1 MKSIEE
7 FAFECSH
14 INNWKSPQIPP
25 TILDWK
31 LLNKEVWYYHI
42 CGVIIIFNH
51 QMGQFCGQLT
61 WFLDISFPCY
71 FLSTLCLSWCSQS
84 YLWMFTFEISDYVE
98 WIHILLCS
106 RWAHLWSLSYL
117 NCRTSLVAQMVES
130 TCNAGKPGSIPG
142 LGRSPG
148 ERNSN
153 SFQHLAWEITCT
165 KEPGGLQS
173 MGLQRVRHDLVI
185 KQWSSNLVP
194 NSPIRTRGGKND
206 FPSTVNGRKKG

>member
-1 MKSIEE
+1 MES
-7 FAFECSH
+7 
-14 INNWKSPQIPP
+14 
-25 TILDWK
+25 K
-31 LLNKEVWYYHI
+31 LSEL
-42 CGVIIIFNH
+42 
-51 QMGQFCGQLT
+51 Q
-61 WFLDISFPCY
+61 DFPG
-71 FLSTLCLSWCSQS
+71 S
-84 YLWMFTFEISDYVE
+84 SDGK
-98 WIHILLCS
+98 
-106 RWAHLWSLSYL
+106 
-117 NCRTSLVAQMVES
+117 ES
-130 TCNAGKPGSIPG
+130 TCNAGQPGSIPG

-185 KQWSSNLVP
+185 KQQWSSNLVP